1 MNTHSNPTE
10 IEKVKGKYIIADTNV
25 LSAWSSS
32 TDYYQAFFNIFQN
45 NSIWIDPIVKLEFLR
60 GAYQE
65 KTYKE
70 KTNFLKIEKFSTLVD
85 HQDIY
90 KKVYITAFN
99 IARIY
104 SHHGK
109 PNVPLGDILIT
120 ARLEVGK
127 DFLFLTED
135 IEDFPTL
142 LFDRLCIITFERKR
156 NKDNSEYL
164 EHLQLIQFNQE
175 KYKKCLVNL
184 PQ

>member
-1 MNTHSNPTE
+1 MNIHYDPKE
-10 IEKVKGKYIIADTNV
+10 IEKVKNQYIVVDTNV
-25 LSAWSSS
+25 LSACSSS
-32 TDYYQAFFNIFQN
+32 VEYYETFFKIFRN
-45 NSIWIDPIVKLEFLR
+45 NPVWIDPIVKLEFLR

-70 KTNFLKIEKFSTLVD
+70 KANFFKIERFSPMVD

-90 KKVYITAFN
+90 KNVYEGAFN

-109 PNVPLGDILIT
+109 INVPLADILIT

-127 DFLFLTED
+127 SFLFLTED
-135 IEDFPTL
+135 VEDFPTL
-142 LFDRLCIITFERKR
+142 LFNRLCVITFERKR
-156 NKDNSEYL
+156 KKDNSEYL
-164 EHLQLIQFNQE
+164 EHLQLLRLNQE
-175 KYKKCLVNL
+175 KYEKCFTNL

>member
-1 MNTHSNPTE
+1 MNIHYDPKE
-10 IEKVKGKYIIADTNV
+10 IEKVKNKYIVVDTNV
-25 LSAWSSS
+25 LSACSSNV
-32 TDYYQAFFNIFQN
+32 DYYETFFRIFRDN
-45 NSIWIDPIVKLEFLR
+45 PVWIDPIVKLEFLR

-70 KTNFLKIEKFSTLVD
+70 KTSFLKIERFSSMVD

-90 KKVYITAFN
+90 KNVYETAFN

-109 PNVPLGDILIT
+109 TNVPLGDILIT

-127 DFLFLTED
+127 SFLFLTED
-135 IEDFPTL
+135 VEDFPTL
-142 LFDRLCIITFERKR
+142 LFNRLCVITFERKR
-156 NKDNSEYL
+156 KKDNSEYL
-164 EHLQLIQFNQE
+164 EHLQLLKFDQE
-175 KYKKCLVNL
+175 KYEKCFVNL